1 METLTV
7 AVKVEQVGRPGP
19 SQSQWQTQS

>member
-7 AVKVEQVGRPGP
+7 AVKVDQVGRPGQ
-19 SQSQWQTQS
+19 SQSQSQS

>member
-7 AVKVEQVGRPGP
+7 AVKVDQAGGRQGQ
-19 SQSQWQTQS
+19 SQSQF